1 MLAAPA
7 SYPPRI
13 EHMQPQ
19 RRHLD
24 SEAFERQREEAQAPW
39 LAVFVADWCQPCETL
54 LSRLASASQ
63 ESIRALSVAVVDV
76 DREPALAERYGVKG
90 TPTLILFVDGEPRLT
105 RVGALSE
112 QQLLQI
118 GEECGRH

>member
-1 MLAAPA
+1 
-7 SYPPRI
+7 
-13 EHMQPQ
+13 MQPQ

-24 SEAFERQREEAQAPW
+24 SEAFELQREGQESPW
-39 LAVFVADWCQPCETL
+39 LAVFIADWCQPCETL
-54 LSRLASASQ
+54 LSRLSSASP
-63 ESIRALSVAVVDV
+63 ESIRDLPVGVVDV

-90 TPTLILFVDGEPRLT
+90 TPTLILFIDGEPRLT

-112 QQLLQI
+112 PQLLQI